1 MTREKLAG
9 VLPRAAL
16 DTGVAL
22 EQIRPVC
29 EDVRDRGA
37 AAVREY
43 TARFDGVD
51 LPTSRIP
58 AQALADALATLSPRL
73 RAALEEMIR
82 RVRPVHEAQRPADHV
97 TAIGD
102 GARVTERYVPVDRAG
117 VYVPAGTVPLPSSVI
132 MNVIPAQVAGVGRI
146 AVASPPRRDWGG
158 LPAPAILAACALL
171 GIDEVHAVGGAQAVA
186 MFAYGTADC
195 APVDVVTGPGNAYV
209 TAAKRLLAGT
219 VGVDVEAGPTEIAII
234 ADHTA
239 DPRFLAADL
248 VAQAEHGP
256 LAACLLITTDPG
268 LAERTEAEL
277 DPQVASARHRDT
289 VQAALAGQ
297 SACVL
302 VDDTAAALAVS
313 DVWAPEHLEIQTAD
327 AASLAARVRNA
338 GAVFVGPYAPVSLG
352 DYLAG
357 SNHVLP
363 TGGTA
368 RHTAGLSV
376 LAFMRGIHV
385 VNCSA
390 AALAEA
396 APYIDAL
403 GAAEDLAAHV
413 AAVRIRVDAGLG
425 ERPPWNPPA
434 ASGPVPPSPG
444 RGPAG
449 LEGRHPSAGPP
460 IRPDLAGRSPYGAPQ
475 LDVPVRL
482 NTNENP
488 FPPPPALVQAITDA
502 VAVAAG
508 SLNRYP
514 DRDAMALRA
523 ELAAYLGPGLT
534 ARQVWAANGSNEIIQ
549 QLLQVFGGH
558 GRSALGFEPSYAMHP
573 LISRATGTRWIS
585 GAREDDFGLDAGR
598 TVHAVREHQ
607 PDLVFLTSPNNP
619 TGTGLPLAVIEAVCE
634 AAPGMVVVDE
644 AYAEF
649 AREGTGTALALL
661 PRFPRLVVTRTMSK
675 AFALAGARVGYLA
688 AERAVIDAL
697 LLVRLPYHLS
707 AQTQATAR
715 AALAHANGLLATVA
729 DLRAER
735 DALVGWLRGRGVIA
749 ADSDANFV
757 LFGRFGDSHAVW
769 QGLLDRGVLVREVG
783 PPGWLRVSIGTPAE
797 MAAFR
802 DALAEVLDGSGPATE
817 EPGRSLPGGSR
828 AMGSGGSPPGQESA
842 PPGQHGTQ
850 GGATQ

>member
-16 DTGVAL
+16 DTGAAL

-29 EDVRDRGA
+29 EDVRVRGA

-51 LPTSRIP
+51 LPTSRVP
-58 AQALADALATLSPRL
+58 ARALGDALAGLDPKL
-73 RAALEEMIR
+73 RAALEEMTR
-82 RVRPVHEAQRPADHV
+82 RVRRVHEAQRPVGHV
-97 TAIGD
+97 TWIGD
-102 GARVTERYVPVDRAG
+102 GAQVTERYVPVGRAG
-117 VYVPAGTVPLPSSVI
+117 VYVPAGLVPLPSSVI
-132 MNVIPAQVAGVGRI
+132 MNVIPAQVAGVGQI

-171 GIDEVHAVGGAQAVA
+171 GIEEVHAAGGAQAVA

-195 APVDVVTGPGNAYV
+195 VPVDVVTGPGNAYV

-219 VGVDVEAGPTEIAII
+219 VGVDAEAGPTEIAII

-277 DPQVASARHRDT
+277 RPQVAAARHRDT
-289 VQAALAGQ
+289 VTAALAGQ

-313 DVWAPEHLEIQTAD
+313 DVWAPEHLEIQAED
-327 AASLAARVRNA
+327 AAGLAARVRNA

-385 VNCSA
+385 VEYSA
-390 AALAEA
+390 AALAAA
-396 APYIDAL
+396 APHIDAL
-403 GAAEDLAAHV
+403 GEAEDLAAHV
-413 AAVRIRVDAGLG
+413 AAVRARV
-425 ERPPWNPPA
+425 P
-434 ASGPVPPSPG
+434 
-444 RGPAG
+444 RGQDPAG
-449 LEGRHPSAGPP
+449 AGAEAAEPAPGQPAPGPP
-460 IRPDLAGRSPYGAPQ
+460 IRPDLAGRAPYGAPQ

-488 FPPPPALVQAITDA
+488 CPPPAALVQAITAA
-502 VAVAAG
+502 VAGVAG

-523 ELAAYLGPGLT
+523 DLAAYLGHGLT

-549 QLLQVFGGH
+549 QLLQVFGGP
-558 GRSALGFEPSYAMHP
+558 GRSAIGFEPSYAMHP
-573 LISRATGTRWIS
+573 LIARATGTRWIRGS
-585 GAREDDFGLDAGR
+585 RDADFGLNAA
-598 TVHAVREHQ
+598 AVVQAIGEHQ

-619 TGTGLPLAVIEAVCE
+619 TGTALPLAVIEAVCE

-649 AREGTGTALALL
+649 ARAGAGTALALL
-661 PRFPRLVVTRTMSK
+661 PGYPRLVVTRTMSK

-688 AERAVIDAL
+688 ADPAVVDAL

-707 AQTQATAR
+707 APTQAIGR
-715 AALAHANGLLATVA
+715 AALAHAGELLATVA
-729 DLRAER
+729 GLRAER
-735 DALVGWLRGRGVIA
+735 DRLVEWLRGQGLAA

-757 LFGRFGDSHAVW
+757 LFGEFGDSHAVW
-769 QGLLDRGVLVREVG
+769 QGLLDRGVLVRETG

-802 DALAEVLDGSGPATE
+802 AALTEVIDGT
-817 EPGRSLPGGSR
+817 R
-828 AMGSGGSPPGQESA
+828 
-842 PPGQHGTQ
+842 
-850 GGATQ
+850 GGAGQ

>member
-37 AAVREY
+37 AAVREH

-51 LPTSRIP
+51 LPTSRVP
-58 AQALADALATLSPRL
+58 AQALAGALASLAPEL

-102 GARVTERYVPVDRAG
+102 GAQVTERYVPVDRAG

-146 AVASPPRRDWGG
+146 AVASPPRRDWDS

-219 VGVDVEAGPTEIAII
+219 VGVDAEAGPTEIAII

-277 DPQVASARHRDT
+277 RPQVASARHRDT
-289 VQAALAGQ
+289 VQTALAGQ

-385 VNCSA
+385 VDCSA
-390 AALAEA
+390 AALAQA

-413 AAVRIRVDAGLG
+413 AAVRVRVGAGLG
-425 ERPPWNPPA
+425 EHSASPGESPRTPWPWNPPV

-488 FPPPPALVQAITDA
+488 FPPPPALVQAITEA
-502 VAVAAG
+502 VAGVAG

-523 ELAAYLGPGLT
+523 GLAAYLGHGLT
-534 ARQVWAANGSNEIIQ
+534 VRQVWAANGSNEIIQ

-585 GAREDDFGLDAGR
+585 GVREDDFGLDADR

-649 AREGTGTALALL
+649 AREGTGTALELL
-661 PRFPRLVVTRTMSK
+661 PRFSRLVVTRTMSK

-688 AERAVIDAL
+688 ADPDVIDAL

-715 AALAHANGLLATVA
+715 AALAHADGLLATVA

-735 DALVGWLRGRGVIA
+735 DGLVDWLRGRGLAA

-797 MAAFR
+797 MTAFR
-802 DALAEVLDGSGPATE
+802 DALTAVLGHPEA
-817 EPGRSLPGGSR
+817 GGV
-828 AMGSGGSPPGQESA
+828 E
-842 PPGQHGTQ
+842 
-850 GGATQ
+850 